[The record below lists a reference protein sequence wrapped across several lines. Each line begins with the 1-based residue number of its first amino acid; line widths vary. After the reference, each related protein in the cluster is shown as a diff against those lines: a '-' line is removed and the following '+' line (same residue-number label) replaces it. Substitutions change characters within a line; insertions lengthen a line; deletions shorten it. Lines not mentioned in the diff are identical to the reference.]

1 MTPCKGN
8 TSSCD
13 GRDLAAVKLP
23 LRSIVVVMCAACR
36 EVAVGMGLHL
46 TVVERRVTDI
56 PVEQER
62 RSFRP
67 RWLSHLRGRDETGRL
82 VA

>member
-1 MTPCKGN
+1 MNHCKGN
-8 TSSCD
+8 TSACD

-23 LRSIVVVMCAACR
+23 LRPIIVVMCAACR
-36 EVAVGMGLHL
+36 EIAVGMGLHL
-46 TVVERRVTDI
+46 TVVERRVADV

-62 RSFRP
+62 RGFRP
-67 RWLSHLRGRDETGRL
+67 RWLRNLRGRDETGRM